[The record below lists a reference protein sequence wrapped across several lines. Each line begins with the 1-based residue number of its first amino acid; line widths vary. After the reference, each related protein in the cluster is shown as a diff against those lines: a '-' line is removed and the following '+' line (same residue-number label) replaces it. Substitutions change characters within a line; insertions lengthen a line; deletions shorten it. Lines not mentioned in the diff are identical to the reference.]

1 MRILLILPRD
11 WVYRY
16 RGLATKLMGPYAP
29 LTLTTLA
36 ALVPEELEAQ
46 IDIVDEGV
54 QAPNYQGRRYDVVGI
69 TCVAASANRAYEL
82 ASYWR
87 GKGAHVVL
95 GGAHPTL
102 MPDEAQQHADSVV
115 VGLAE
120 ETWPQ
125 LLRDL
130 KEGVVKKRYH
140 AGYTGELACPQP
152 RRDLAPRLGYL
163 PLPTVIANRGCCN
176 HCLFC
181 VVNQLDYARSVVR
194 PVAEVVDEIRGL
206 HTRHLLFLDPNPL
219 SNRAYAA
226 SLFEALFPLKL
237 KWMAPAPSD
246 VIYDRELFELMV
258 RSGCEGLMIGFES
271 FSQDSL
277 DENHKTANRVRQY
290 QDIVKTLHAH
300 QIVILGAF
308 MLGFDSDTAEGL
320 KDMAQ
325 AVCDLQVDFPRY
337 GLLTPFPGSLLFAKY
352 KADGRLLTEDWSF
365 YDGQHV
371 VFQPRHMSPS
381 ELQLTFNRTVTETYS
396 LRHVF
401 HRMRATPHTR
411 LLVLMANLG
420 LRGALA
426 SARTAEARLVFTSVP
441 WSF

>member
-16 RGLATKLMGPYAP
+16 RGLATKLIGPYAP

-46 IDIVDEGV
+46 IDLVDEGV
-54 QAPNYQGRRYDVVGI
+54 QAPSHQGEHYDVVGI

-82 ASYWR
+82 AAYWR
-87 GKGAHVVL
+87 GKGAYVVL

-125 LLRDL
+125 LLHDL
-130 KEGVVKKRYH
+130 KDGVVKKRYR
-140 AGYTGELACPQP
+140 AEYAGELACPQP
-152 RRDLAPRLGYL
+152 RRDLAQRLGYL

-176 HCLFC
+176 HCFFC
-181 VVNQLDYARSVVR
+181 IVNQLDYARTVVR

-219 SNRAYAA
+219 SNRAYAG
-226 SLFEALFPLKL
+226 SLFEALIPLKL
-237 KWMAPAPSD
+237 KWMAPAPSN

-277 DENHKTANRVRQY
+277 AENQKTANCVRHY
-290 QDIVKTLHAH
+290 QAIVKTLHAH

-308 MLGFDSDTAEGL
+308 MLGFDSDTAEDL
-320 KDMAQ
+320 NNMAQ
-325 AVCDLQVDFPRY
+325 AVCSLQVDFPRY
-337 GLLTPFPGSLLFAKY
+337 GLLTPFPGSLLFAKF

-371 VFQPRHMSPS
+371 VFQPKHMSPG
-381 ELQLTFNRTVTETYS
+381 ELQRIFRRTISQTYS

-401 HRMRATPHTR
+401 QRMRATPHTR

-426 SARTAEARLVFTSVP
+426 STWTAEARRETTPVP
-441 WSF
+441 NG